1 MATGIAVSKGGKRV
15 EKKSSGRGIEN
26 RLWGAVMILIITG
39 LVVGC
44 AGGSEKVQVPRD
56 DSILRIGVS
65 TNYPP
70 LIFQQD
76 GDIRG
81 VEADLARELA
91 AYLGKKPVFV
101 KVDWEDQIHQL
112 VAGETDIIMAG
123 MSVTQERLHQINF
136 SKAYFKTGQMVLF
149 VNKPVFQYLDNFP
162 ALRAQVVS
170 MHVGVVENTTGEV
183 YVMDHLSMAR
193 KVVRY
198 KTSAAAVEALKGDK
212 IHMLVYDGVGV
223 LMLEAAN
230 KQHGLKK
237 IPLFLTDEYI
247 AWGVRK
253 NDDALL
259 KSVNTFL
266 DEIKGNGKLKA
277 ILTRWIPNIGDLN

>member
-1 MATGIAVSKGGKRV
+1 MENWLWRAVTVLIVTGF
-15 EKKSSGRGIEN
+15 
-26 RLWGAVMILIITG
+26 
-39 LVVGC
+39 VVGC
-44 AGGSEKVQVPRD
+44 AGGKEKVSVPPD
-56 DSILRIGVS
+56 ESILRVGVS

-76 GDIRG
+76 EDIKG

-101 KVDWEDQIHQL
+101 EVDWDAQIDRL

-123 MSVTQERLHQINF
+123 MSVTRERLYQINF
-136 SKAYFKTGQMVLF
+136 SKAYFKTGQMVLAA
-149 VNKPVFQYLDNFP
+149 NKPVLQHLDNFL

-170 MHVGVVENTTGEV
+170 MRVGVVENTTGEI
-183 YVMDHLSMAR
+183 YVMENLNMAR
-193 KVVRY
+193 KVIRY
-198 KTSAAAVEALKGDK
+198 PSSAAALEALKQDK
-212 IHMLVYDGVGV
+212 IHILVYDGVGV
-223 LMLEAAN
+223 IMMEAAN
-230 KQHGLKK
+230 KQHGFKK

-259 KSVNTFL
+259 NSANTFL
-266 DEIKGNGKLKA
+266 DEITGNGKLKE
-277 ILTRWIPNIGDLN
+277 ILTRWIPNIGDLE

>member
-1 MATGIAVSKGGKRV
+1 MKNKMFKQGMDIRILGLA
-15 EKKSSGRGIEN
+15 
-26 RLWGAVMILIITG
+26 LILILAGI
-39 LVVGC
+39 VAGC
-44 AGGSEKVQVPRD
+44 ASSNEKSGVPPD

-76 GDIRG
+76 EDIVG
-81 VEADLARELA
+81 AEADLARELA

-101 KVDWEDQIHQL
+101 DVSWKDQIDQL

-123 MSVTQERLHQINF
+123 MSVTDERLYRINF
-136 SKAYFKTGQMVLF
+136 SKAYFKTGQMVL
-149 VNKPVFQYLDNFP
+149 VANKPVLQHLDNFP

-170 MHVGVVENTTGEV
+170 LHVGVVENTTGEI
-183 YVMDHLSMAR
+183 YVMENLHMAR

-198 KTSAAAVEALKGDK
+198 KSSAAAMEALKGGK
-212 IHMLVYDGVGV
+212 IHIFVHDGVRI

-230 KQHGLKK
+230 KQYGFKK
-237 IPLFLTDEYI
+237 IPFFLTDEYI

-259 KSVNTFL
+259 VSANAFL
-266 DEIKGNGKLKA
+266 DEIKGNGKLKE
-277 ILTRWIPNIGDLN
+277 ILSRWIPNLSNLE